1 MLENQNTKIVVIT
14 GVLGFI
20 GGHTAKAFKHN
31 GYRVIG
37 IDRTATIPENS
48 QFCDELIVSDFVDV
62 TAAIAKNRNA
72 DAIIHIAGTSLVGP
86 SIKDPGEYYNNN
98 VSKTNLML
106 NDLAA
111 KNWQGKV
118 IFSSSAAIYGNNCT
132 TPIVES
138 VHGIPVSP
146 YGQSKKVCEYVIA
159 DHARAH
165 GHKGIALRYFN
176 AAGCDPEGLT
186 GNVFDDTHIIPTVI
200 RHILKDELFVINGNN
215 FATKDGTCVRDY
227 LHVTDIADAHVK
239 AVKLCDSLDQ
249 GEFRAYN
256 LGTGHGFSNLEIMS
270 AIEKV
275 ADKLL
280 NYEIGPRR
288 IGDADELVA
297 DPTAFKNATDW
308 NPTNSSI
315 DTIVTSTYKWMKQ
328 L

>member
-1 MLENQNTKIVVIT
+1 MPENQNTKIVIIT

-20 GGHTAKAFKHN
+20 GGHTAKAFKRN

-48 QFCDELIVSDFVDV
+48 QFCDELIFSDFVDI
-62 TAAIAKNRNA
+62 TAQIAKNKNV

-106 NDLAA
+106 DELANR
-111 KNWQGKV
+111 NWQGKV

-132 TPIVES
+132 IPIVES
-138 VHGIPVSP
+138 EQGIPVSP
-146 YGQSKKVCEYVIA
+146 YGQSKKICEYVIA
-159 DHARAH
+159 DHAKAH
-165 GHKGIALRYFN
+165 GLKGVALRYFN
-176 AAGCDPEGLT
+176 AAGCDLDGDT
-186 GNVFDDTHIIPTVI
+186 GNVLDDTHLIPAVI
-200 RHILKDELFVINGNN
+200 RHLLQNKPFVINGND
-215 FATKDGTCVRDY
+215 FATRDGTCVRDY

-256 LGTGHGFSNLEIMS
+256 LGTGYGFTNLEIMS
-270 AIEKV
+270 AIEQV
-275 ADKLL
+275 AGKSL
-280 NYEIGPRR
+280 NYKFGSRR

-297 DPTAFKNATDW
+297 DPTAFKNVTNW
-308 NPTNSSI
+308 NPINSDI
-315 DTIVTSTYKWMKQ
+315 NTIVTSTYNWMKQ